1 MKTSR
6 PATTTHDSSLVR
18 EERELPVPGP
28 VAIKGGLLLTPLDQ
42 FDPGLLV
49 LLGESIEYA
58 GPFCTERIPSG
69 ARVVDAAGRMIVP
82 GFIDLHVHGSG
93 GRLFSSARD
102 RGDLRESA
110 RTALS
115 TGTTAFLATV
125 GSIGLSSKSDYM
137 RALELLSGEVGSR
150 DGSRARLLGIHLEG
164 PNLSA
169 TRPGVSKAWP
179 KEGFGDPL
187 CDMRDLLR
195 AARGTVRIAVVA
207 PELPEAR
214 RLTRFLS
221 GAGVI
226 VSVGHTDASYE
237 TGLDALAWGATHA
250 THTFNAMR
258 PFHHRDPGIVAATLL
273 SPRVTNEIIGD
284 GVHLHPAAARLV
296 TQIKPPGKV
305 VLVSDGVGLEA
316 ADAGSGALPGGV
328 ELRVLHDRV
337 TLMDGTLAGGRL
349 PLNMIVR
356 NMVKLS
362 GLTLKSAVEL
372 ATMNPAREL
381 GLENTGVLAP
391 GNRADVTVLEP
402 DFTVF
407 LTCCGGVLHFSDA
420 SKEG

>member
-1 MKTSR
+1 MI
-6 PATTTHDSSLVR
+6 
-18 EERELPVPGP
+18 
-28 VAIKGGLLLTPLDQ
+28 AIKGGLLLTPSDQ

-49 LLGESIEYA
+49 TRGGNIEYA
-58 GPFCTERIPSG
+58 GPFCTDRIPRG
-69 ARVVDAAGRMIVP
+69 VRVVEAAGRMIVP
-82 GFIDLHVHGSG
+82 GFIDLHVHGAG
-93 GRLFSSARD
+93 GTLFSAARD
-102 RGDLRESA
+102 RGDVREA
-110 RTALS
+110 ERAALA

-125 GSIGLSSKSDYM
+125 GSIGLSSKSDYI
-137 RALELLSGEVGSR
+137 RALELLSGEVGSG

-164 PNLSA
+164 PNLSG

-195 AARGTVRIAVVA
+195 AARGTVRMAVVA
-207 PELPEAR
+207 PELSEAE
-214 RLTRFLS
+214 RLIRFLS

-237 TGLDALAWGATHA
+237 TGLEALAWGATHA

-273 SPRVTNEIIGD
+273 SPNVTNEIIGD

-296 TQIKPPGKV
+296 PQIKPPGKV
-305 VLVSDGVGLEA
+305 VLVSDGVGLETA
-316 ADAGSGALPGGV
+316 ETGSRVMLGGV
-328 ELRVLHDRV
+328 ELRVLRDRV
-337 TLMDGTLAGGRL
+337 TLLDGTLAGGRL

-356 NMVKLS
+356 NMVELS
-362 GLTLKSAVEL
+362 GLSLKSAIEL
-372 ATMNPAREL
+372 ATVNPAREL

-407 LTCCGGVLHFSDA
+407 LTCCGGVVHFSDA
-420 SKEG
+420 RREG